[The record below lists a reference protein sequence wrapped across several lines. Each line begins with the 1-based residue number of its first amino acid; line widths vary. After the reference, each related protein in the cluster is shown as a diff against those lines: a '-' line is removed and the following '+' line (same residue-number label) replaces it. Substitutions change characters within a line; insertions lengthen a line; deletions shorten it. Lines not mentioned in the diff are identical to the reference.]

1 MKETKYSRAK
11 IMIVDDDPGNIHILE
26 RILKWQGYSRIF
38 SITRSTEAVELY
50 RDTRPDILLLDL
62 KMPEMNGLEVLSQ
75 LSKIEEDHYIPVLVL
90 TAQQDRVTKLEALKA
105 GAKDFLNKPFDIA
118 EVLLRIDNI
127 IETRLLHNE
136 IRDQNKILEEKVR
149 ERTRELRET
158 QLEIINRLGRASEY
172 RDNETGM
179 HIIRM
184 SRLSARL
191 AQALGMNAESCELI
205 LHASPMH
212 DVGKIGIPDH
222 ILLKPGK
229 LNDAEW
235 EIMRMHPTMGAE
247 MLSGGQSEL
256 LQMAELIA
264 ITHQERWDGSGY
276 PKGLRGEEIPLEG
289 RIVALCDVFD
299 ALTSRRAYK
308 SAFSV
313 EDSVSEIEKQS
324 GKLFD
329 PKLVDVFKSTLPDM
343 LQIIDEFADTKHN
356 GSGKSK
362 LKELVEIE
370 VIRTEDQQ
378 TASH

>member
-229 LNDAEW
+229 LNDVEW